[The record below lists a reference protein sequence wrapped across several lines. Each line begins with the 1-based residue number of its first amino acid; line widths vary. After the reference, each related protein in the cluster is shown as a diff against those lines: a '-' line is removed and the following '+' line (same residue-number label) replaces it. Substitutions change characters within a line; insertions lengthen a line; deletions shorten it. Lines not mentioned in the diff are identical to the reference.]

1 MTAPTPRVLAVIAAR
16 GGSKGIPRKNLIDL
30 CGKPLL
36 AWSIAQARAAKGV
49 TEVAVSSDSEE
60 ILALAG
66 SCGAV
71 GVPRPEEIAGDT
83 ASSESAWLHALD
95 ERERQ
100 VGPFDLV
107 VALQATSPIRE
118 ASDIDRALS
127 TLAGERLDSLLT
139 VCEVEDFFNWRL
151 DSEGLAE
158 SVNYDWRNRRRRQE
172 IEKRYLENG
181 SFYIFRPD
189 QLRRTMNRLGGRIGV
204 FVMERHKMFQIDRPE
219 DIRLCEAIMRG
230 YGYA

>member
-1 MTAPTPRVLAVIAAR
+1 VTAPTPRVLAVIAAR

>member
-1 MTAPTPRVLAVIAAR
+1 VTAPTPRVLAVIAAR

-36 AWSIAQARAAKGV
+36 VWSIAQARAAKGV

-66 SCGAV
+66 SYGAV
-71 GVPRPEEIAGDT
+71 GVPRPEEISGDT

-95 ERERQ
+95 QRERK

-127 TLAGERLDSLLT
+127 TLVGKRLDSLLT
-139 VCEVEDFFNWRL
+139 VCEVEDFFSWRL